1 MKFEKITE
9 MPSLHDHLEEKSVH
23 ELLVGINEEDK
34 KVAVAVEKAIPQ
46 IEKLIESIVPDRKST
61 RLNSSHRSLSRMP
74 SSA

>member
-34 KVAVAVEKAIPQ
+34 KVSVAVEKSIPQ
-46 IEKLIESIVPDRKST
+46 IEKMLEAIQME
-61 RLNSSHRSLSRMP
+61 
-74 SSA
+74 